1 MRHVFYLVI
10 IAGLMTPAFGTLA
23 QSSPALHIVIVQGTP
38 KGPTA
43 AEVLIRGGPEARNF
57 IIVDKRA
64 TADDLAAAVNIARHI
79 RSTVGDT
86 LTKDIRAVARHS
98 ARASSKPV
106 GPMAE
111 FRAGLGRALEKLDKG
126 KPEELKE
133 FGRVKYIDVVI
144 GAETRRGSDDR

>member
-10 IAGLMTPAFGTLA
+10 MAGLMTPILQARA

-38 KGPTA
+38 KGATA
-43 AEVLIRGGPEARNF
+43 AEVLIRGGSEARNF

-64 TADDLAAAVNIARHI
+64 TADDLAAAVNIVRHI

-86 LTKDIRAVARHS
+86 LTKDIRAVARPS
-98 ARASSKPV
+98 ARPSSKSV

-111 FRAGLGRALEKLDKG
+111 FRAGLGQALDKLDKG
-126 KPEELKE
+126 RPEDLKD
-133 FGRVKYIDVVI
+133 FGKVKYIDFVI
-144 GAETRRGSDDR
+144 GAETRRGGDDR